1 MKHKTPTPTAIAT
14 RGDGRTHFLHGVF
27 DSGNNTTRPCLGY
40 HGIGHSVIAFD
51 EGICMNSHPVVLS
64 LDGSAFSL
72 QEYLTASE
80 ARTLAHALLM
90 AEPRGE
96 LRTDLA
102 RTRAGTI
109 ALAVAYAMAFVALL
123 VVI

>member
-1 MKHKTPTPTAIAT
+1 MNTRQFPNTP
-14 RGDGRTHFLHGVF
+14 RT
-27 DSGNNTTRPCLGY
+27 
-40 HGIGHSVIAFD
+40 
-51 EGICMNSHPVVLS
+51 M
-64 LDGSAFSL
+64 
-72 QEYLTASE
+72 SE
-80 ARTLAHALLM
+80 AFGPYAGQDLQPM

-96 LRTDLA
+96 LRTAFA